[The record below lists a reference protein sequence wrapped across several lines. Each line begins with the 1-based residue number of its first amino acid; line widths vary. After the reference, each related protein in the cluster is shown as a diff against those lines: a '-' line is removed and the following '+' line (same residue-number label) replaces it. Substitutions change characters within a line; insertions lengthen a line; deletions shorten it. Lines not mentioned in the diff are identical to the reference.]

1 MKTLTTTPA
10 SIDRTARSGHGAMRA
25 AHRARLVFAC
35 LYALAALALL
45 WMAVPWPGS
54 TGTGTLLP
62 LVVGV
67 QVLGAMGM
75 LTWLLG
81 QPVQRRD

>member
-1 MKTLTTTPA
+1 MSTLTTMPA
-10 SIDRTARSGHGAMRA
+10 SGDRITHGYSALRA
-25 AHRARLVFAC
+25 ARRARLVFVS

-45 WMAVPWPGS
+45 WCAVPWPGS
-54 TGTGTLLP
+54 TGTGALLP

-67 QVLGAMGM
+67 QVLGAMAM

-81 QPVQRRD
+81 QPAHRQD